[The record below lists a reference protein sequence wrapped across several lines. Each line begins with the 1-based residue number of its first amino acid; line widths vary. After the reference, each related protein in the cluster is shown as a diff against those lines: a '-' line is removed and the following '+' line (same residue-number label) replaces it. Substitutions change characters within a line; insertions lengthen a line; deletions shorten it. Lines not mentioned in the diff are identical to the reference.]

1 MLDWRHDSARY
12 EFLSCAARKP
22 ARERTG
28 REPQANPARCATRL
42 YNRKATRKRPAYA
55 AYLTSTPTRVQRYF
69 HLSFGLILPPGAK
82 LATAFAH
89 LCPFMP
95 ATLPGWATIR
105 AICSASLRGAGA
117 CQNRLL
123 QPFATTACP
132 DSVTAA
138 SRPPDGNTG
147 KALVYRLPCLRSNST
162 LSTETET
169 PSYKHPKSE
178 RVRIRGQ
185 LRP

>member
-22 ARERTG
+22 VKERTG

-69 HLSFGLILPPGAK
+69 RLSFGLILPPGAK

-95 ATLPGWATIR
+95 AD
-105 AICSASLRGAGA
+105 SARLGNYTGDLQRLAARG
-117 CQNRLL
+117 RRVSK
-123 QPFATTACP
+123 PFATTVCH
-132 DSVTAA
+132 
-138 SRPPDGNTG
+138 N
-147 KALVYRLPCLRSNST
+147 RLP
-162 LSTETET
+162 
-169 PSYKHPKSE
+169 
-178 RVRIRGQ
+178 
-185 LRP
+185 